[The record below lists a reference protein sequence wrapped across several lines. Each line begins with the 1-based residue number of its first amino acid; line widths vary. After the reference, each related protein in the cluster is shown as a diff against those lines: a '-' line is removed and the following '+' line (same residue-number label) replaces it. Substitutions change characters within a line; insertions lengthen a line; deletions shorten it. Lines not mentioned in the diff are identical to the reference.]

1 MPNRTLSPNELL
13 NANAAAGRGACSPA
27 IPRRGR
33 LRPALRLPAED
44 LQGAYLRR
52 AREADAP
59 QDAEGA
65 QAAPASGSVR
75 RMRRPAAGSVRR
87 TGSPGRT
94 PRIHGRQ
101 YETALPRMRHQDS
114 GSTRVQVSRG
124 DDSRQGGTACGS
136 CPWPGET
143 VTRCRPGPPAE
154 LGLGTVNRSA
164 VISPAGTGA

>member
-13 NANAAAGRGACSPA
+13 NANA
-27 IPRRGR
+27 
-33 LRPALRLPAED
+33 LLVEV
-44 LQGAYLRR
+44 R
-52 AREADAP
+52 ARLKALAGGNS
-59 QDAEGA
+59 ALLFA
-65 QAAPASGSVR
+65 YR
-75 RMRRPAAGSVRR
+75 RKIYKEL
-87 TGSPGRT
+87 TYDERT

-101 YETALPRMRHQDS
+101 YETALPRMRHRDS

-124 DDSRQGGTACGS
+124 DDSRRGGTERGS

-164 VISPAGTGA
+164 VIAPAGTGA